1 VIDVVAA
8 LAIVIVLIIGLRW
21 LLKAD
26 PKVVA
31 RWLRYAAVGGLGLLA
46 VFLAISG
53 RGILDVPIG
62 GLMVFL
68 LRHWIA
74 RGLPGLDR
82 MKAWLSGTQQAAGS
96 STIETAWL
104 RMALD
109 RSSGDLDGEVLQG
122 RYRGA
127 RLSQLTMEQICD
139 LLAECQPGDAQSARL
154 IETYLDRVHGGW
166 RDRRDSAGQGS
177 GPSGG
182 GASGRMTQE
191 EAWQVLGLKPGAG
204 PDEIREAHRRLM
216 IKLHPDH
223 GGSNYLASKINAAR
237 DTLLGA

>member
-1 VIDVVAA
+1 MIDVLVGVAI
-8 LAIVIVLIIGLRW
+8 LVVLILGIRW
-21 LLKAD
+21 FLTAD

-31 RWLRYAAVGGLGLLA
+31 RWFRYGMVGGLALLA

-53 RGILDVPIG
+53 RGILDLPLG
-62 GLMVFL
+62 GLIVYL

-82 MKAWLSGTQQAAGS
+82 MKAWLKGTPQAAGS
-96 STIETAWL
+96 STIETPWL

-109 RSSGDLDGEVLQG
+109 RASGDLDGEVLQG

-127 RLSQLTMEQICD
+127 RLSQLRMEQIRD
-139 LLAECQPGDAQSARL
+139 LLAECAAADAQSARL
-154 IETYLDRVHGGW
+154 IETYLDRVHDGW
-166 RDRRDSAGQGS
+166 RDRSDSAEQGS
-177 GPSGG
+177 GQGGG
-182 GASGRMTQE
+182 GASARMTPD
-191 EAWQVLGLKPGAG
+191 EAWQILGLKPGAS

-223 GGSNYLASKINAAR
+223 GGSNYLASQINAAR
-237 DTLLGA
+237 DILLGA